1 MVAPVPMEDIERMA
15 ALCMKDL
22 DEDGDDDA
30 DLEDDADLLVTRELR
45 TMQYAGVQMGTLSL
59 KPLLGW
65 ACQDSFHSLRQ
76 LLFIR

>member
-30 DLEDDADLLVTRELR
+30 DLEDDADLLVMGELR
-45 TMQYAGVQMGTLSL
+45 ITQHARGSVGIAQGC
-59 KPLLGW
+59 
-65 ACQDSFHSLRQ
+65 AC
-76 LLFIR
+76 